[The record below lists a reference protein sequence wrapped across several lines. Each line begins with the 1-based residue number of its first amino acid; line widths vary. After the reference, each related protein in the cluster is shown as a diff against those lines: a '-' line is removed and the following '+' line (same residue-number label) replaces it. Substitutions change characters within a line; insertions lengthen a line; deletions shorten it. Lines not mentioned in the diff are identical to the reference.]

1 MAREIAGIHAAVS
14 SDTEGLGRLRH
25 HIVASVLIV
34 LLVIAIVF
42 SLGVGAVDVPV
53 STMVRA
59 LVSRKPLSAD
69 QRLIVF
75 AIRLPR
81 ILAATLVG
89 SALSVSGLLFQGLF
103 RNPLADPYVIGS
115 SGGAVLGASLGV
127 FLLSSVSVAGFGST
141 ALLAFVGAISS
152 ILLVYSLARVKGRTP
167 VVTLLLAGFAVSTM
181 LSYSS
186 YFLEAL
192 DRDFGT
198 GLRVLASWL
207 HGTIAQPS
215 WAQLAIV
222 GVMVAFGLIASM
234 PLARRLNTLSLGE
247 EYATHLGIPV
257 QQTRMALIVVG
268 SLLTAAAVALGGLI
282 SFVGL
287 VVPHM
292 MRMLLGP
299 DHTRLLPVTALAG
312 AVFLLLA
319 DTVARTVIAPAE
331 LSVGVLTAFIG
342 GPFFLYLL
350 RRTKQ
355 ETLL

>member
-1 MAREIAGIHAAVS
+1 MARQVTQ
-14 SDTEGLGRLRH
+14 DTVTLASYAEEHRFSRH
-25 HIVASVLIV
+25 GMWVGMLTVA
-34 LLVIAIVF
+34 LLLAIVV
-42 SLGVGAVDVPV
+42 SLGVGAVGVPARSLV
-53 STMVRA
+53 QA
-59 LVSRKPLSAD
+59 LLGREPLTAD
-69 QRLIVF
+69 QRIIIFSL
-75 AIRLPR
+75 RLPR
-81 ILAATLVG
+81 ILAAALVG

-127 FLLSSVSVAGFGST
+127 FLLSSVTVAGFGAT
-141 ALLAFVGAISS
+141 ALLGFVGAACS
-152 ILLVYSLARVKGRTP
+152 ILLVYALARVHGRTP

-186 YFLEAL
+186 YLLEVL

-207 HGTIAQPS
+207 HGTIGQPT
-215 WAQLAIV
+215 WGQLTIITIMLALGFAAAV
-222 GVMVAFGLIASM
+222 

-247 EYATHLGIPV
+247 EYATHLGIHV
-257 QQTRMALIVVG
+257 QQTRIAIIVIG
-268 SLLTAAAVALGGLI
+268 SMLTAAAVALGGLI

-292 MRMLLGP
+292 MRMILGA
-299 DHTRLLPVTALAG
+299 DHTRLLPATALAG

-319 DTVARTVIAPAE
+319 DTVARIIIAPAE

-350 RRTKQ
+350 RKTKQ